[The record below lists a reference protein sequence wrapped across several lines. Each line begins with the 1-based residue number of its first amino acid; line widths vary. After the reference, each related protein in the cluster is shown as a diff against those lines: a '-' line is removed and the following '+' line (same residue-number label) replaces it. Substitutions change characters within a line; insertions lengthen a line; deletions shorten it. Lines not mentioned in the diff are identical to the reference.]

1 MARRSHKTDNLKI
14 IEKIPIFRGLALSQV
29 KRLLDAGETRQFRV
43 GEVLCRQ
50 DDKSTDLFILMSG
63 EVAVRVEQEE
73 VARMAPVELIG
84 EMGVVTTQ
92 PRSATVEA
100 TRISTAIA
108 ISKIHFDQILKSD
121 QELATKFYKNMIE
134 TLCQRLRKANDHWHQ
149 GHSPSEEITSSL
161 I

>member
-1 MARRSHKTDNLKI
+1 MARRSRKADNLKI
-14 IEKIPIFRGLALSQV
+14 IEKIPIFRGLSLGQV
-29 KRLLDAGETRQFRV
+29 KRLLDAGETRRFRV

-63 EVAVRVEQEE
+63 EVAVHVKQEE
-73 VARMAPVELIG
+73 VARMEPVELIG
-84 EMGVVTTQ
+84 EMGMVTTQ
-92 PRSATVEA
+92 PRSATVAA
-100 TRISTAIA
+100 TKISTAIA

-121 QELATKFYKNMIE
+121 QELAAKFYKNMIE
-134 TLCQRLRKANDHWHQ
+134 TLCQRLRRANDHWRQ